1 MSKELLQLPYLTV
14 DMNVCGQRRSSPD
27 TDGEAL

>member
-14 DMNVCGQRRSSPD
+14 DMNVYGQISSPD